1 MSCRAWAPPT
11 PSLTRVP
18 TYVAVF
24 ALVLAYLA
32 LVTAYLALRTLAR
45 LRRATSV
52 LARGGDGHET
62 IIEAT
67 ERHIELSQALAAEV
81 TELRRQVEAR
91 PPAQPAAPQ
100 DAAAVRAELAEVK
113 KQLAET
119 RAVSDRGLRNVALV
133 RFDAFDDMAGRLSFA
148 LALLDDAGDGVAVT
162 ALTGRSDTR
171 VYGKGITAGRGEH
184 ELSPEEQQA
193 VDAAMGRSHDGLARL
208 LRRRAS

>member
-1 MSCRAWAPPT
+1 M
-11 PSLTRVP
+11 P

-62 IIEAT
+62 ILEAT
-67 ERHIELSQALAAEV
+67 ERHIDLTQELAAEV
-81 TELRRQVEAR
+81 EQLRQELAAR
-91 PPAQPAAPQ
+91 PAVPAERAGEDGQL
-100 DAAAVRAELAEVK
+100 RAEVRSEVA
-113 KQLAET
+113 QLRSELES
-119 RAVSDRGLRNVALV
+119 AVARGLRNVALV

-148 LALLDDAGDGVAVT
+148 LALLDDGGDGVTLT

-171 VYGKGITAGRGEH
+171 VYGKGVTAGRGEH

-193 VDAAMGRSHDGLARL
+193 VDAALGRAHDGLAARL
-208 LRRRAS
+208 ARRRAS